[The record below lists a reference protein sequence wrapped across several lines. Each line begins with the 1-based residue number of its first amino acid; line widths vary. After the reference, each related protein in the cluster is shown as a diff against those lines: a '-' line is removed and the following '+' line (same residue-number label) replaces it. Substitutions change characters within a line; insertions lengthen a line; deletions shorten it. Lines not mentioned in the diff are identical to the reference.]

1 MTAGSEIPRYPQS
14 VPGYGGFSE
23 DAAVEGP
30 AIELFQSLGWGHA
43 NLYQE
48 FSRESPEGRR
58 TMREAVLPNRL
69 WAALQRLNPHLSPE
83 ALNEAAAE
91 ITRDRSAMLPTDA
104 NAEIYRL
111 LKDGIP
117 VHVRGE
123 DGEQKTETARV
134 IDWRDP
140 SANNFLLGQQVWF
153 QGELYK
159 RRADL
164 VGFVNGLPLLFI
176 ELKGPGENVRDA
188 FHNNIRSYRTDVPRV
203 FAYNAVVIVSN
214 GIETKVGATHAP
226 YEHFVDW
233 KKAIS
238 EDELPAAGL
247 EIAIRGV
254 GAPARFLDLV
264 ENFVAYENGKGGLT
278 KKLAKNHQFLGV
290 NRAVAAVDRIADTRG
305 KLGVF
310 WHTQGSGKSL
320 SMLYFAQK
328 ILRTKPGN
336 WTFVIV
342 TDRMELDRQ
351 ISDTFANCSALTKER
366 DEIQAQSR
374 EHLKQLLQ
382 GNERYVF
389 TLIQK
394 FGTAAGETFPKLS
407 DRSDIIVITDEAHR
421 SQYAVLAANMR
432 RSLPNAA
439 FIAFTGTP
447 LIATDAEKTKE
458 VFGDYVSIY
467 DFAQSIEDGAT
478 VPLYYENRIPELQ
491 LANDDL
497 SDDLDRMIEEAELD
511 EAQEARLAQVFSRQY
526 HLITRDDRL
535 DKIADDVVR
544 HFAGRGY
551 RGKAMYIAID
561 KATAL
566 RMYDK
571 VQTRWNAEIRRLE
584 KEAARLSGEEKAAQE
599 AKIAWMKATDM
610 AVIVSAGQNEQ
621 SDMAGNGLDITPHRR
636 RMNDED
642 METKFK
648 DPDDPFR
655 VVFLCAMWLTGFDAP
670 SCSTIYLDKPMKNH
684 TLMQTIARAN
694 RVCGDKEAGLI
705 VDYVGVF
712 RNLQRALAI
721 YARGTAS
728 GELPIKDKA
737 SLFGQLDKAL
747 KAVIEFADHR
757 GVTPAAIIGAKGLAR
772 LKAIED
778 ATEALIG
785 TDAEKQAY
793 LRLEGQAW
801 KLYKAALPDQRAV
814 SFTANMAV
822 FHVLADRLRALTVKP
837 DVSGVMAEIET
848 LLDESIIGHAIRAP
862 VRDADDMTGLFDLS
876 AIDFDKLSAAFQ
888 KGRKKSLAQRV
899 RAQVEQKLT
908 EMVRQNPTRADL
920 LEKFQSMI
928 AEYNAG
934 SASVEQ
940 LFEQLLEFIRRMS
953 TEEQRAA
960 REGMNEEELAIF
972 DLLTK
977 PEPAL
982 TKAQE
987 VEVKRI
993 ARQLLAKLK
1002 HEKLILDWRLKENAK
1017 ADVRQTIREEYDGL
1031 PEVYD
1036 RRIWEDKV
1044 ERTFQFVFERY
1055 LGDALRNGDVAA
1067 S

>member
-1 MTAGSEIPRYPQS
+1 MTLGSDSPRYPDGA
-14 VPGYGGFSE
+14 VHRGDFSE
-23 DAAVEGP
+23 DAAVEAP
-30 AIELFQSLGWGHA
+30 AMELFRALGWDHG

-48 FSRESPEGRR
+48 FSGESPEGRR
-58 TMREAVLPNRL
+58 TMREPVLPKRL
-69 WAALQRLNPHLSPE
+69 WAALQKLNPHLAPE

-104 NAEIYRL
+104 NAEIYAL
-111 LKDGIP
+111 LKNGVP
-117 VHVRGE
+117 VHVQGP
-123 DGEQKTETARV
+123 DGERRTEVARV
-134 IDWRDP
+134 IDWRDVR
-140 SANNFLLGQQVWF
+140 ANDFLIAQQAWF

-164 VGFVNGLPLLFI
+164 VGFVNGLPLLLI

-188 FHNNIRSYRTDVPRV
+188 FDNNIRSYRNDIPSLFT
-203 FAYNAVVIVSN
+203 YNAAVLISN
-214 GIETKVGATHAP
+214 GMETKVGATHAP
-226 YEHFVDW
+226 YEHFIEW
-233 KKAIS
+233 KKAES
-238 EDELPAAGL
+238 EDEPPAAGL
-247 EIAIRGV
+247 EVAIRGI
-254 GAPARFLDLV
+254 GQPERFLDLV
-264 ENFVAYENGKGGLT
+264 ENFTAFERAKGGLI

-290 NRAVAAVDRIADTRG
+290 NRAVAAVDKMAETRG

-320 SMLYFAQK
+320 SMFYFAQK
-328 ILRTKPGN
+328 VLRTKPGN

-342 TDRMELDRQ
+342 TDRTELDRQ
-351 ISDTFANCSALTKER
+351 IADTFVNCGATGKER
-366 DEIQAQSR
+366 EDIQAQSR
-374 EHLKQLLQ
+374 EHLKELLQ

-394 FGTAAGETFPKLS
+394 FGTALGEAFPKLS

-421 SQYAVLAANMR
+421 SQYATLASNMR
-432 RSLPNAA
+432 RALPNTA

-447 LIATDAEKTKE
+447 LIATDAEKTRD

-491 LANDDL
+491 LANEEL
-497 SDDLDRMIEEAELD
+497 SDDLDRVIEDADLD
-511 EAQEARLAQVFSRQY
+511 EAQEARLTQVFSRQY

-561 KATAL
+561 KVTAV

-571 VQTRWNAEIRRLE
+571 VQARWKAEIKAMEGNL
-584 KEAARLSGEEKAAQE
+584 ARLSETDKAAQE
-599 AKIAWMKATDM
+599 AKIAWMRATDM
-610 AVIVSAGQNEQ
+610 AVVVSSGQNEQ
-621 SDMAGNGLDITPHRR
+621 ADMAAKGLDITPHRR
-636 RMNDED
+636 KMNDED
-642 METKFK
+642 LETRFK
-648 DPDDPFR
+648 TPEDPFR
-655 VVFLCAMWLTGFDAP
+655 LVFVCAMWLTGFDAP

-684 TLMQTIARAN
+684 SLMQTIARAN

-737 SLFGQLDKAL
+737 ALLGEVAKAL
-747 KAVIEFADHR
+747 GAVGEFAARRD
-757 GVTPAAIIGAKGLAR
+757 VSPSAIATAQGMAR
-772 LKAIED
+772 LKAIAD
-778 ATEALIG
+778 ATEALVG
-785 TDAEKQAY
+785 TDAEKQTY

-801 KLYKAALPDQRAV
+801 KLFKAALPDPRVAPY
-814 SFTANMAV
+814 SADMAV
-822 FHVLADRLRALTVKP
+822 FHLLADRLRSLTPKA
-837 DVSGVMAEIET
+837 DVSAVLDAIDD

-862 VRDADDMTGLFDLS
+862 VRDPDNFEGLFDLRN
-876 AIDFDKLSAAFQ
+876 IDFDKLSAAFH
-888 KGRKKSLAQRV
+888 KGQRKTQVQLLRV
-899 RAQVEQKLT
+899 QVEQRLAA
-908 EMVRQNPTRADL
+908 MVRQNPTRADM
-920 LEKFQSMI
+920 LERFQSMI

-934 SASVEQ
+934 SATVEQ
-940 LFEQLLEFIRRMS
+940 LFQQLMDFIHGMS
-953 TEEQRAA
+953 EEDQRAA
-960 REGMNEEELAIF
+960 REGLNEEELAIF

-977 PEPAL
+977 PEPKL

-987 VEVKRI
+987 IEVKRI
-993 ARQLLAKLK
+993 ARTLLADLK
-1002 HEKLILDWRLKENAK
+1002 REKLILDWRLKENAK
-1017 ADVRQTIREEYDGL
+1017 ADVRQTIRVEFDDL

-1036 RRIWEDKV
+1036 RRMWEEKV
-1044 ERTFQFVFERY
+1044 ERTFQYVFERY
-1055 LGDALRNGDVAA
+1055 SGGVSA
-1067 S
+1067 